1 MTAGTGRHFRTST
14 ARAAGE
20 GRKGMAKEMGI
31 QP

>member
-1 MTAGTGRHFRTST
+1 MTACTERHFRTLT